1 MTIFYA
7 DDKVF
12 LKELNVMHELGV
24 LCHVVRTVE
33 RIARENHITRIKYIT
48 LEVGDASGYVPYYL
62 DKLFPHALQCCPEIG
77 TPVLKLV
84 NVTGNRLQIKD
95 FGY

>member
-1 MTIFYA
+1 
-7 DDKVF
+7 
-12 LKELNVMHELGV
+12 MHELGV

-33 RIARENHITRIKYIT
+33 RIAKENRIGKIRYIT

-62 DKLFPHALQCCPEIG
+62 HKLFPHALEYCPGIG
-77 TPVLKLV
+77 APTLKLV
-84 NVTGNRLQIKD
+84 NVPGDRLQIKD